1 MHADSTD
8 KMEKSAYTFVRQRA
22 QCLQVSAKHMQC
34 SAPVCVPKCLNKN
47 AIVYFEQRLLS
58 TQSDRHTES
67 ACFAVL
73 GAMRKPLGRVR
84 GGADG

>member
-8 KMEKSAYTFVRQRA
+8 KMEKSAYI
-22 QCLQVSAKHMQC
+22 CEI
-34 SAPVCVPKCLNKN
+34 CVPKCLNKN

-73 GAMRKPLGRVR
+73 GAMREPLGRVR